1 MVLFE
6 ETLFWSTQVLI
17 RPTFQDV
24 LVSLVCS
31 CFFPFLTV
39 CWNAKTGY
47 QKKTHIRVKITTWAT
62 QSVHVSFFSWHL
74 LHVWLPSILLPSSL
88 RIPIL
93 CPSEAYARSWVSQLL
108 VTLWW
113 IRWPCHDYLPKLL
126 VVFANSRI
134 IWKNWKNWGNVTP

>member
-47 QKKTHIRVKITTWAT
+47 QKKTHIKVKITTWAT
-62 QSVHVSFFSWHL
+62 QSVHVSFFFHDICFMFGFLQFCYLHL
-74 LHVWLPSILLPSSL
+74 
-88 RIPIL
+88 
-93 CPSEAYARSWVSQLL
+93 
-108 VTLWW
+108 
-113 IRWPCHDYLPKLL
+113 
-126 VVFANSRI
+126 
-134 IWKNWKNWGNVTP
+134 